1 MAAIGAIRKHGVL
14 LMLIIGIALLAFVV
28 GDFTQLAGMFSD
40 KNTMVRINNEKLD
53 DQYRL
58 LHDQNTALWRIMYDK
73 TSLEESETYQIHGMT
88 WEQLFEEKILDEQL
102 EKLGLVY
109 SDEMI
114 ENTTTELVASLRTQQ
129 PNQLLYKLFT
139 SIANFSSPEAAM
151 SFITNV
157 EDYKNQE
164 GVRDLYNA
172 FKAIERI
179 NLSNAKWK
187 SYFALAQGSEYY
199 SDKLLKKI
207 AKENNIANIQFASI
221 NPSVLAFANI
231 TPTVTEKEIKEWY
244 KNHKNR
250 YEIKQDSRDIDV
262 AIFPIAPSNE
272 DLTTIEDSVRSAYGR
287 FLNASS
293 IAEFNINEMH
303 GPVDSFYYKKDD
315 IVLETLDSLVFSLP
329 VGTFIEPFNHE
340 NRAWYFGKVYGE
352 AYRPDSVQVAYLV
365 IDFKTEQNLQSL
377 RTKDEAKNVA
387 DSLKNILRSSPNAI
401 FEMLP
406 HYLGGRKATDSTM
419 WVPERST
426 YPELYDSL
434 LLAYSQKNVYVND
447 NQGAYVIFQP
457 RKTTQ
462 LIQKRLFVI
471 YPTEIKASEKTLA
484 TIKSAANQLLAEST
498 SIAAFNEAANRSGI
512 QILRGNN
519 ITSMMGSV
527 NELQNCRDIVS
538 WTFNEDVKVG
548 NISDVIKID
557 NRLYAVVGLRNINK
571 KGIAPFDAV
580 KSTIEAE
587 LIAQKKIEEVEKMVV
602 AEINKGA
609 TIYDLANRYNST
621 VKDSVRVQF
630 GLDFYQNSQIEN
642 KAIAQ
647 IFSLPVD
654 QKTHLV
660 TGKQFLYLV
669 NVSHKEESKPSEGLM
684 YERMIAKNIL
694 TNRSRNEMLI
704 LEDLKDKA
712 KIHDNRFRFYQ

>member
-58 LHDQNTALWRIMYDK
+58 LYDQNTALWRIMYDK

-114 ENTTTELVASLRTQQ
+114 ENATTELVASLRTQQ

-179 NLSNAKWK
+179 NLSNAKWQ

-199 SDKLLKKI
+199 SDKLLAKI
-207 AKENNIANIQFASI
+207 AKENTIANIQFASI

-704 LEDLKDKA
+704 IEDLKDKA

>member
-114 ENTTTELVASLRTQQ
+114 ENATTELVASLRTQQ

-164 GVRDLYNA
+164 EVRDLYNA

-179 NLSNAKWK
+179 NLSNAKWQ

-457 RKTTQ
+457 RKTTK

>member
-164 GVRDLYNA
+164 EVRDLYNA

-179 NLSNAKWK
+179 NLSNAKWQ

-199 SDKLLKKI
+199 SDKLLAKI
-207 AKENNIANIQFASI
+207 AKENTIANIQFASI

-287 FLNASS
+287 FINASS

-457 RKTTQ
+457 RKTTK

>member
-1 MAAIGAIRKHGVL
+1 
-14 LMLIIGIALLAFVV
+14 LA
-28 GDFTQLAGMFSD
+28 
-40 KNTMVRINNEKLD
+40 
-53 DQYRL
+53 
-58 LHDQNTALWRIMYDK
+58 
-73 TSLEESETYQIHGMT
+73 
-88 WEQLFEEKILDEQL
+88 
-102 EKLGLVY
+102 
-109 SDEMI
+109 
-114 ENTTTELVASLRTQQ
+114 
-129 PNQLLYKLFT
+129 
-139 SIANFSSPEAAM
+139 
-151 SFITNV
+151 
-157 EDYKNQE
+157 
-164 GVRDLYNA
+164 
-172 FKAIERI
+172 
-179 NLSNAKWK
+179 
-187 SYFALAQGSEYY
+187 
-199 SDKLLKKI
+199 KI

-287 FLNASS
+287 FINASS

-315 IVLETLDSLVFSLP
+315 IVLETLDSLVFNLP

-457 RKTTQ
+457 RKTTK

-498 SIAAFNEAANRSGI
+498 SITAFNEVANRSGI

>member
-1 MAAIGAIRKHGVL
+1 
-14 LMLIIGIALLAFVV
+14 
-28 GDFTQLAGMFSD
+28 
-40 KNTMVRINNEKLD
+40 
-53 DQYRL
+53 
-58 LHDQNTALWRIMYDK
+58 
-73 TSLEESETYQIHGMT
+73 
-88 WEQLFEEKILDEQL
+88 
-102 EKLGLVY
+102 
-109 SDEMI
+109 
-114 ENTTTELVASLRTQQ
+114 
-129 PNQLLYKLFT
+129 
-139 SIANFSSPEAAM
+139 
-151 SFITNV
+151 
-157 EDYKNQE
+157 
-164 GVRDLYNA
+164 
-172 FKAIERI
+172 
-179 NLSNAKWK
+179 
-187 SYFALAQGSEYY
+187 
-199 SDKLLKKI
+199 
-207 AKENNIANIQFASI
+207 
-221 NPSVLAFANI
+221 
-231 TPTVTEKEIKEWY
+231 
-244 KNHKNR
+244 
-250 YEIKQDSRDIDV
+250 
-262 AIFPIAPSNE
+262 
-272 DLTTIEDSVRSAYGR
+272 TTIEDSVRSAYGR

-704 LEDLKDKA
+704 IEDLKDKA